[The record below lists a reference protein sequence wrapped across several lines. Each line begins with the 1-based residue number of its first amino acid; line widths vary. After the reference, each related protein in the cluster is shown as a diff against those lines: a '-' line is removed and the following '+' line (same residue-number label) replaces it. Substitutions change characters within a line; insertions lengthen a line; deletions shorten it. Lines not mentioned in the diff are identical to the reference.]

1 VDKVEAR
8 AILGAEVEKLR
19 ACSYSEL
26 VERLLD
32 KQETFEVTGPSG
44 SWYQVELQAF
54 WDDKPAGNLRV
65 IGAIDDGGWRAFVPL
80 SDDFILA
87 PDGSFV
93 DE

>member
-1 VDKVEAR
+1 MDKVEAR
-8 AILGAEVEKLR
+8 AVLGDEVEKLR
-19 ACSYSEL
+19 ACPYSDL

-32 KQETFEVTGPSG
+32 KQETFEVTGSSG
-44 SWYQVELQAF
+44 TRYQVELQAF
-54 WDDKPAGNLRV
+54 WDDEPAANLRV
-65 IGAIDDGGWRAFVPL
+65 IGAIDDGGWHAFAPL